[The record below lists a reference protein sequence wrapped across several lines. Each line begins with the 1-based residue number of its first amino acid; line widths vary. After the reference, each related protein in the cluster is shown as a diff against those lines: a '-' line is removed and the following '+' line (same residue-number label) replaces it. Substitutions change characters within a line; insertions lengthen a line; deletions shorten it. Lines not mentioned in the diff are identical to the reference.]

1 MNKQDD
7 AEQHLTKL
15 LVHLGDAKQILLLAA
30 GLLVGWIL
38 IVNIAVFTD
47 PNSAFRAGQDLGFWD
62 LVLSITQRMGFWL
75 LSACVLVMAWAMLT
89 MGQLYVAIS
98 ALSDEDP
105 DEPGT
110 GSPTIPPPP
119 GGAQVND
126 R

>member
-7 AEQHLTKL
+7 DEQHLTRL
-15 LVHLGDAKQILLLAA
+15 LIHLGEAKQILLLAA

-98 ALSDEDP
+98 ALSDDEP
-105 DEPGT
+105 DEPET
-110 GSPTIPPPP
+110 ASTMIPPPP